1 QARPGLGHPPAYR
14 GLRGSGLHGPAG
26 GGPPPE
32 RRREGQSRIPAL
44 AEALLQ
50 LAAARGIEMTDKPP
64 GAKFPL
70 GRLVA
75 TPGAIEALAE
85 SGQTPA
91 FFIDRHLRGDWGDVD
106 AEDWQAN
113 DRALQDGSRLLSAYR
128 TLKGKKLWVITE
140 AAGDDGKRA
149 ATTILLPDEY

>member
-1 QARPGLGHPPAYR
+1 
-14 GLRGSGLHGPAG
+14 
-26 GGPPPE
+26 
-32 RRREGQSRIPAL
+32 
-44 AEALLQ
+44 
-50 LAAARGIEMTDKPP
+50 MTDKPP
-64 GAKFPL
+64 AAKFPL

-75 TPGAIEALAE
+75 TPGALEALE
-85 SGQTPA
+85 QSGQTPA

-113 DRALQDGSRLLSAYR
+113 DRALQDGSRLLSAYT

-140 AAGDDGKRA
+140 AAGDDGRRA